1 MTLWEVFVIKKLN
14 IWSTLVKKETAVS
27 CLAFLLWG
35 GRRVGRNQCTSGSR
49 PAVAAALRTYR
60 PGSILA
66 RGGAGPGDNVRASP
80 QAWLNLTDHCYR
92 ASLAAG
98 NAGAAPGLIQKIGEA
113 TAEEVAATGID
124 WTFAPTV
131 AIARDVR
138 WGRSYETSSV
148 SPELVAECMAR
159 ATRLRSK
166 PAP

>member
-1 MTLWEVFVIKKLN
+1 MINELN
-14 IWSTLVKKETAVS
+14 IWSALIKGAAAS

-35 GRRVGRNQCTSGSR
+35 PAASAETSVHPEVW

-98 NAGAAPGLIQKIGEA
+98 NAGA
-113 TAEEVAATGID
+113 
-124 WTFAPTV
+124 
-131 AIARDVR
+131 
-138 WGRSYETSSV
+138 RSGSH
-148 SPELVAECMAR
+148 PKDR
-159 ATRLRSK
+159 RSHR
-166 PAP
+166 